1 MNILVFNQ
9 SFFPLSET
17 FVHRQ
22 VLGLSRYHNLT
33 MLAYRYENEDKFSI
47 DVKKELL
54 TRYKGVADKLITKAL
69 RLSTGRCYNLSL
81 QNRSLVTELL
91 KNSSIDV
98 IHAHFGPSGIE
109 MLPVAK
115 KLGIPM
121 AVSFHGIDAAPAM
134 LGDEKY
140 ASRIREVIE
149 YAAAIIIVSPH
160 FIETLNLGECREK
173 VHLIPYGT
181 DEQRFVP
188 VEQPIRDKIVI
199 QHVGRLVPKKGVP
212 DLISAFST
220 LCCRYDNLELQ
231 IIGDGPEM
239 PLCREL
245 VERLHL
251 GDQILLLGSKSHEIV
266 NEHMKD
272 ADIYVL
278 NSRTDDEGDMEGLPN
293 SILEAMSMEK
303 PVVSTYHAGIP
314 QAIQDGENGLLV
326 KERDNAAL
334 AAALEKLIQ
343 DGDLRRKL
351 GVAARRTIIANFS
364 ADSMDAKIRSLFEGL
379 QMDSIRNLQPKVGC

>member
-22 VLGLSRYHNLT
+22 VLGLSRSHDVT
-33 MLAYRYENEDKFSI
+33 MLTYRYENEDKFPI
-47 DVKKELL
+47 AVKKELL
-54 TRYKGVADKLITKAL
+54 AHYRGFSDKLITKVSRKVAGQGYK
-69 RLSTGRCYNLSL
+69 LSF
-81 QNRSLVTELL
+81 QNRDLVAKLL
-91 KNSSIDV
+91 QSRHIDV

-121 AVSFHGIDAAPAM
+121 VVSFHGIDAAPAM
-134 LGDEKY
+134 LDNQEY
-140 ASRIREVIE
+140 ADGIREVIA
-149 YAAAIIIVSPH
+149 YAKAVIIVSPH
-160 FIETLNLGECREK
+160 FMDTLGLQPFADK

-181 DEQRFVP
+181 DERKFVP
-188 VEQPIRDKIVI
+188 SHTPERAKVVI

-212 DLISAFST
+212 DLIQAFGT
-220 LCCRYDNLELQ
+220 LCGRYPDLELR

-239 PLCREL
+239 EACREL
-245 VERLHL
+245 VARLNL
-251 GDQILLLGSKSHEIV
+251 GEKVVLLGSKAHEVV
-266 NEHMKD
+266 NQHMKD
-272 ADIYVL
+272 TDIYVL
-278 NSRTDDEGDMEGLPN
+278 NSRTDDQGDMEGLPN

-326 KERDNAAL
+326 RERDNEGL
-334 AAALEKLIQ
+334 AAALEKLIR
-343 DGDLRRKL
+343 DPDLRRRL
-351 GVAARRTIIANFS
+351 GMAARKTIVAHFS
-364 ADSMDAKIRSLFEGL
+364 ADAMEAKIRSVFAGL
-379 QMDSIRNLQPKVGC
+379 